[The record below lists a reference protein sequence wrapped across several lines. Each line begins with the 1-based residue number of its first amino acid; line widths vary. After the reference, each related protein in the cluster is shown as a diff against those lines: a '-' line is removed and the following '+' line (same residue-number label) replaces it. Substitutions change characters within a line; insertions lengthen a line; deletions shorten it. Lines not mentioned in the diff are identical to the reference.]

1 MKKSLVIDMDGQC
14 NLAFLLGLDN
24 DQLQQEAHQAY
35 AVLTGKQPIGSC
47 IMQVGGLD
55 LLPASPAL
63 YEADISINQIG
74 KEYKLREALKGVTV
88 DYAQFVDE
96 FMKGELK

>member
-1 MKKSLVIDMDGQC
+1 MKKALVIDMDGQC
-14 NLAFLLGLDN
+14 NLFFLLGLDN
-24 DQLQQEAHQAY
+24 DQLQQEEQQAY
-35 AVLTGKQPIGSC
+35 AVLTGKQSIGSC

-63 YEADISINQIG
+63 YISINQIG
-74 KEYKLREALKGVTV
+74 KEYKLREASKAVTV